1 MASRRLQIARSD
13 IIVNRGSRRAAQAS
27 ALEGSVRL
35 NAWYVSQTAPLK
47 LDKLVVV

>member
-27 ALEGSVRL
+27 ALEGRSRL
-35 NAWYVSQTAPLK
+35 NA
-47 LDKLVVV
+47 